1 VAIDML
7 SACSAAPIRVV
18 ALAGIA
24 VCLAGV
30 GLGGASLVRAAVES
44 TPAPGWAAVLVLG
57 SVAGGA
63 MFVAI
68 ALLAE
73 YVWRILDEVRGSPP
87 LVEARHERV
96 VSTAEVARSDR

>member
-1 VAIDML
+1 M
-7 SACSAAPIRVV
+7 
-18 ALAGIA
+18 
-24 VCLAGV
+24 
-30 GLGGASLVRAAVES
+30 
-44 TPAPGWAAVLVLG
+44 VLG

-87 LVEARHERV
+87 LVEVRHERV
-96 VSTAEVARSDR
+96 VSAAEVARSDR